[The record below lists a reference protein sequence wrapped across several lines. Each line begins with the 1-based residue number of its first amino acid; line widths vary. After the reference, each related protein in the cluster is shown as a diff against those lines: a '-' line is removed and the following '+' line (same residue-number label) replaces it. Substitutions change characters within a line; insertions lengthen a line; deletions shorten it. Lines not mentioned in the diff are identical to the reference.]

1 MEFGRVFIRHFPRRF
16 GRTTTSITHQRRALS
31 IFEFSSNS
39 IDGYNHRASS
49 HQNISIRQFSKKDL
63 NNGDSSSN
71 KKQEEEEDEGDEIIM
86 IYGDRPEYESST
98 DKSKYTHEVKV
109 EMPDIGDLKG
119 GIIEKWYKQP
129 GDIIHR
135 DDAICDIRTESF
147 TFGMVTD
154 DDFDSVMGQILVEE
168 ESGMVDPGTVIFT
181 TFSEEKHHRDGG
193 GDKKDE

>member
-1 MEFGRVFIRHFPRRF
+1 M
-16 GRTTTSITHQRRALS
+16 S
-31 IFEFSSNS
+31 IFEFSSNNNS
-39 IDGYNHRASS
+39 IGGYNHRASLS
-49 HQNISIRQFSKKDL
+49 HHQINIRQFSKKDL
-63 NNGDSSSN
+63 NGDSSN
-71 KKQEEEEDEGDEIIM
+71 TKQEEEDEGDEVIM
-86 IYGDRPEYESST
+86 IYGDRPDYESST

-154 DDFDSVMGQILVEE
+154 DDFDSIMGQILVEE

-193 GDKKDE
+193 DKKDE

>member
-1 MEFGRVFIRHFPRRF
+1 M
-16 GRTTTSITHQRRALS
+16 LS
-31 IFEFSSNS
+31 EFSSNT
-39 IDGYNHRASS
+39 IDGYNHRISS
-49 HQNISIRQFSKKDL
+49 QQHIQIRQFSKKDL
-63 NNGDSSSN
+63 NGDSSN
-71 KKQEEEEDEGDEIIM
+71 IKQEEDEGDEIIK
-86 IYGDRPEYESST
+86 IYGDRPDYESSK

-119 GIIEKWYKQP
+119 GAIEKWYKQP
-129 GDIIHR
+129 GDVIHR

-154 DDFDSVMGQILVEE
+154 DDFDSIMGEILVEE

-193 GDKKDE
+193 DKKDE